1 MAHSRQIEVDLP
13 CGTFYDLSHLVMDLN
28 GTITVDGK
36 LIDGVVER
44 LQKVSEVLNIH
55 IITADT
61 NQTIEEVQRELACIP
76 DIKFY
81 SLRSGRGDLQKLEY
95 IEALGRDH
103 TAAMGNGCN
112 DALMLKEA
120 SLGIC
125 IMGKEGASI
134 DALLASNVVFYDIRD
149 ALDIFLQPHRMIATL
164 RK

>member
-1 MAHSRQIEVDLP
+1 MVHSRQIEVDLP

-36 LIDGVVER
+36 LVEGVYER
-44 LQKVSEVLNIH
+44 LEKIAEILNIH

-61 NQTIEEVQRELACIP
+61 NQTVDDIQNQLSKIS

-81 SLRSGRGDLQKLEY
+81 SLKSGRGDLQKLEY
-95 IEALGRDH
+95 VEALGREH
-103 TAAMGNGCN
+103 TAAIGNGCN

-125 IMGKEGASI
+125 IMGVEGASI
-134 DALLASNVVFYDIRD
+134 DALLASNVVFHDICD
-149 ALDIFLQPHRMIATL
+149 ALDIFLKPHRMIATL